1 MDVSSATLAS
11 LVSGSAGLAAILAF
25 ATYVSIKME
34 SSEPGFSGRL
44 SRFVVGFGAT
54 TAASFVSLMLQLN
67 AATPQR
73 RTQSGSIARGVPPV
87 MGGCFG

>member
-67 AATPQR
+67 AATAHPEWFH
-73 RTQSGSIARGVPPV
+73 SPWGAPGY
-87 MGGCFG
+87 GGCFG